1 MKSIYSSFNTLSK
14 YLYIISY
21 SSSLSYKDSG
31 VDIDAGDNLVQR
43 IKPLARGTHRLGVIG
58 GIGGFGGLF
67 DLRALKEYQNPVL
80 SEVTNGVGSKIL
92 LALESKIYDT
102 IGYDLMAQCVN
113 DVLETGAEPIAF
125 LDYIACGKLEVSI
138 AAQIVKG
145 ISEAC
150 RESNC
155 ALLGGETA
163 EMPSVYTP
171 GTYDLAGYCVGVLE
185 EGQDLPKFNQY
196 EDGDCIIGLPS
207 SGLHCGGLEQV
218 HAIIERSKDIL
229 EKLNKPADF
238 GNKGSSLA
246 LEILTPTKVYV
257 KDVFPLIQKKLLKAV
272 GNVSTNVKD
281 AVIQILP
288 DGFGANI
295 SFENVKL
302 PEIYGWLHGPLNISE
317 NSFLENFN
325 CGIGMLLIASKTNAI
340 EILKNLPTSTIVGYL
355 KKDTKSI
362 TFNNFHE
369 VLVNA
374 SLHFEKDTGAK
385 IEIIKS
391 EKPRAIKDSIK
402 NLLKENAKS
411 ERLMLTQN
419 GKILTKIPSKY
430 KEPILVIGTDG
441 VGTKIKIA
449 QQTDINNTVGIDLVA
464 MCVNDILCN
473 GAEPLSFLSYYACGG
488 LNEKTVLDVVNGV
501 IEGSRQ
507 GNCTL
512 VQAHIAEVPDLY
524 TEKVYDL
531 AGFSL
536 GVTEKKRILPK
547 TEDIREGDVV
557 IGLPSNGVHSN
568 GFSLIHKVMQRMD
581 ETFNDQC
588 IFSKKTFGEEFL
600 APTKIY
606 VKALQHFVEN
616 KYIKALAHITGK
628 FDYPYIILL
637 K

>member
-1 MKSIYSSFNTLSK
+1 MHFYILNT
-14 YLYIISY
+14 SY
-21 SSSLSYKDSG
+21 CRSLSYKDSG

-43 IKPLARGTHRLGVIG
+43 IKPLARGTHRSGVVG

-67 DLRALKEYQNPVL
+67 NLRELKQYKTPLL

-92 LALESKIYDT
+92 LSLECKIYDT

-125 LDYIACGKLEVSI
+125 LDYIACGKLDVSI

-163 EMPSVYTP
+163 EMPSVYAT

-185 EGQDLPKFNQY
+185 EGEDLPKFDQY
-196 EDGDCIIGLPS
+196 EDGDYIIGLPS

-218 HAIIERSKDIL
+218 HAIIERSKGLLD
-229 EKLNKPADF
+229 KLNQPAGF
-238 GNKGSSLA
+238 GNNGALLA
-246 LEILTPTKVYV
+246 HEILNPTRIYV
-257 KDVFPLIQKKLLKAV
+257 KDVFPLIKKKLLKAI
-272 GNVSTNVKD
+272 GNVSTNLQD
-281 AVIQILP
+281 AVKKVLP
-288 DGFGANI
+288 SGFGAQI
-295 SFENVKL
+295 SFENINL

-325 CGIGMLLIASKTNAI
+325 CGIGMILIASKANAN
-340 EILKNLPTSTIVGYL
+340 EIVKLIPGSSVVGYL
-355 KKDTKSI
+355 KKDSNSI
-362 TFNNFHE
+362 TYRNFHE
-369 VLVNA
+369 VLMNA
-374 SLHFEKDTGAK
+374 SVHFVKDTGAK

-391 EKPRAIKDSIK
+391 EKPGAIKKSVE
-402 NLLKENAKS
+402 NLLKENTKS
-411 ERLMLTQN
+411 DHLMLTQS
-419 GKILTKIPSKY
+419 GRRLTKIPSKY

-449 QQTDINNTVGIDLVA
+449 QQTERNSTVGIDLVA

-473 GAEPLSFLSYYACGG
+473 GAEPLSFLSYYACGS
-488 LNEKTVLDVVNGV
+488 LNEKTVVEAVRGV
-501 IEGSRQ
+501 IEGANQ
-507 GNCTL
+507 GNCGV
-512 VQAHIAEVPDLY
+512 VQAYIAEVPDLY
-524 TEKVYDL
+524 TDKVYDL

-536 GVTEKKRILPK
+536 GVTEKNRILPK
-547 TEDIREGDVV
+547 TEDIREGDIV

-568 GFSLIHKVMQRMD
+568 GFSLIHKILQRTGK
-581 ETFNDQC
+581 TFNDQC
-588 IFSKKTFGEEFL
+588 SFSKKTFGEEFL

-606 VKALQHFVEN
+606 INALQDLVEK
-616 KYIKALAHITGK
+616 KYIKALAHITGE
-628 FDYPYIILL
+628 L
-637 K
+637 KLGI